1 MEGVFR
7 FKSWFLNA
15 PGLIHGGVYYR
26 NFTVCHYWPN
36 NWKTHFFLS
45 IVVYLRAL
53 INIFTSSF
61 ISFSTVFSGDF
72 YKFKKKNSYKTFTI
86 LPFHFY
92 SQLKTNLFI

>member
-45 IVVYLRAL
+45 IVVYLRVL
-53 INIFTSSF
+53 INIFTSLF

-72 YKFKKKNSYKTFTI
+72 YKF
-86 LPFHFY
+86 
-92 SQLKTNLFI
+92 